1 MSVAIVAI
9 TRTKI
14 SVSPDGERITAV
26 KPVLLRTSTKV
37 CHLGLLAL
45 LQNVKSTLAELLIVN
60 LQLC

>member
-45 LQNVKSTLAELLIVN
+45 LQNVELLIVN
-60 LQLC
+60 LQLY